1 MKYPQQE
8 TFWDFLEH
16 LIQVSELIID
26 RPKGARHPRYP
37 ELVYPLDYGY
47 LSSTS
52 AGDGAGIDVWRG
64 ELDDSH
70 LSGVVL
76 TVDLEKRDAELKL
89 LLGCSPDE
97 IATIYNFHNNGAMRA
112 EIFLKKASN
121 VGNGIGVNDQAQPA
135 HTHLPNP

>member
-16 LIQVSELIID
+16 LIHVSELIID
-26 RPKGARHPRYP
+26 RPKGTCHPRYP

-47 LSSTS
+47 LSSTT

-64 ELDDSH
+64 GLDDPH

-76 TVDLEKRDAELKL
+76 TADLEKRDAELKL

-97 IATIYNFHNNGAMRA
+97 IATIYNFHNNGTMRA
-112 EIFLKKASN
+112 EILLNRNSD
-121 VGNGIGVNDQAQPA
+121 VGDGTGVEEQAQSALP
-135 HTHLPNP
+135 HLPNP